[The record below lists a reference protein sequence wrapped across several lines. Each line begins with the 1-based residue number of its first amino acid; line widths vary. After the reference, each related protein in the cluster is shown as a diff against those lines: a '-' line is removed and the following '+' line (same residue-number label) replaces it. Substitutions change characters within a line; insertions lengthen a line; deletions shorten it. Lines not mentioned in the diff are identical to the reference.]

1 MSVAVQSVDRE
12 ELPDVLLSL
21 TKSHMRVDHST
32 DDDYILTC
40 IARAIARFE
49 STNGA
54 TLNPTTVIWTPVTA
68 EFCNGG
74 ATLPVRPV
82 TSFTA
87 AAGSPAADVSANY
100 SIVLKWDDIY
110 GIPIQLLKGAAAT
123 GLTVTLEAG
132 FTEDTLRPE
141 VLDVVLRHAAHLYEH
156 REILLPGSAYVAPDL
171 QLDST
176 WWMPRL

>member
-1 MSVAVQSVDRE
+1 MSIAVQSVDRE
-12 ELPDVLLSL
+12 ELPDVMLPLA
-21 TKSHMRVDHST
+21 KSHMRIDHAE
-32 DDDYILTC
+32 DDDYIMSC

-54 TLNPTTVIWTPVTA
+54 TLNPTTVIWTPAAADFVGT
-68 EFCNGG
+68 G

-82 TSFTA
+82 STFTA
-87 AAGSPAADVSANY
+87 MAGATDVTADY

-110 GIPIQLLKGAAAT
+110 GIPIQLLRGASAG

-156 REILLPGSAYVAPDL
+156 REILAPGNEYVSPDL
-171 QLDST
+171 RIDAT
-176 WWMPRL
+176 WWMPRV